1 MSLIY
6 KQRAGREQSPMAAPP
21 FHDMTLPD
29 GTVWSHFYRSDAGY
43 LLRFP
48 GLADFEVSGDGS
60 QVQAWPV
67 PGVTT
72 GTVEHLHL
80 NQVVP
85 LALSRQGKLMLHGSS
100 VDVDGQGVAFV
111 GVSGRG
117 KSTLAAS
124 FATAGRRFLSDDGMH
139 LEWAD
144 TRFEII
150 PSHASVRLWEDSQDA
165 LDIGSAAMAP
175 AIDFTTKAR
184 LLAGGDLAYC
194 GEPLPLRRIYFL
206 GPGDTASVTI
216 QAMKPADAL
225 IALTRQ
231 CFILDVDQQDAL
243 ARHFEDL
250 CRLANLPIHFEL
262 DYTRRYEDLP
272 RLREAIIRHAAK
284 DHRT

>member
-1 MSLIY
+1 MRLIY
-6 KQRAGREQSPMAAPP
+6 DQREGREQRVMPVSP
-21 FHDMTLPD
+21 FHDLTLPD
-29 GTVWSHFYRSDAGY
+29 GTVWSHFYRFDAGY

-48 GLADFEVSGDGS
+48 GLADFEISSDGS

-67 PGVTT
+67 PGATAA
-72 GTVEHLHL
+72 TVEHLHL

-85 LALSRQGKLMLHGSS
+85 LALSQQGKLMLHGSS
-100 VDVDGQGVAFV
+100 VDLNGQGAAFV

-124 FATAGRRFLSDDGMH
+124 FAIAGRRFLSDDGMH

-144 TRFEII
+144 THFLIV
-150 PSHASVRLWEDSQDA
+150 PSHPSVRLWEDSQDA
-165 LDIGSAAMAP
+165 LDIDSAAISP
-175 AIDFTTKAR
+175 AIDFTSKAR

-206 GPGDTASVTI
+206 GSGDASAVTI
-216 QAMKPADAL
+216 QAMKPAEAL

-231 CFILDVDQQDAL
+231 CFILDVDQPEAL

-262 DYTRRYEDLP
+262 DYPRLYADLP
-272 RLREAIIRHAAK
+272 QVREAILRHASE

>member
-1 MSLIY
+1 MSLTY
-6 KQRAGREQSPMAAPP
+6 TQRAGREQSPMAAPP

-29 GTVWSHFYRSDAGY
+29 GSVWSHFYRSGAGY

-48 GLADFEVSGDGS
+48 GLADFDVSCDGS
-60 QVQAWPV
+60 RVPAWPV
-67 PGVTT
+67 PGVTP

-85 LALSRQGKLMLHGSS
+85 LALSRQGKLVLHGSS
-100 VDVDGQGVAFV
+100 VDVDGQGVAFL

-124 FATAGRRFLSDDGMH
+124 FAIAGQRFLSDDGMH

-144 TRFEII
+144 TRFQIV
-150 PSHASVRLWEDSQDA
+150 PSHPSVRLWQDSQVA
-165 LDIGSAAMAP
+165 LDMESAPMAP

-184 LLAGGDLAYC
+184 LLAGGDLAYS
-194 GEPLPLRRIYFL
+194 GEPLALRRIYFL
-206 GPGDTASVTI
+206 GPGDASSVTI
-216 QAMKPADAL
+216 RAVKPAAAL
-225 IALTRQ
+225 IELTRQ

-243 ARHFEDL
+243 AGHFDDL

-262 DYTRRYEDLP
+262 DFPRRYEDLP
-272 RLREAIIRHAAK
+272 RVREAILRHASEG
-284 DHRT
+284 HRP

>member
-1 MSLIY
+1 M
-6 KQRAGREQSPMAAPP
+6 QRAAREQSPMAGAP

-29 GTVWSHFYRSDAGY
+29 GSVWSHFYRCDAGY

-48 GLADFEVSGDGS
+48 GLADFELSCDGS

-85 LALSRQGKLMLHGSS
+85 LALSRQGKLVLHGSS
-100 VDVDGQGVAFV
+100 VDVDGQGVAFL

-117 KSTLAAS
+117 KSTLATS
-124 FATAGRRFLSDDGMH
+124 LATAGRRFLSDDGMH
-139 LEWAD
+139 LEWANSQYQ
-144 TRFEII
+144 II
-150 PSHASVRLWEDSQDA
+150 PSHPSVRLWDDSLNA
-165 LDIGSAAMAP
+165 LDVASTPMAP
-175 AIDFTTKAR
+175 AIDFSTKAR
-184 LLAGGDLAYC
+184 LLAGGDLAYS
-194 GEPLPLRRIYFL
+194 GEPLPLRRVYFL
-206 GPGDTASVTI
+206 GPGDASSATI
-216 QAMKPADAL
+216 RAMKPAAAL

-231 CFILDVDQQDAL
+231 CFIIDVDQQDAL

-262 DYTRRYEDLP
+262 DYPRRYEDLP
-272 RLREAIIRHAAK
+272 SVREAILRHANEDK
-284 DHRT
+284 PT

>member
-1 MSLIY
+1 MSVIY
-6 KQRAGREQSPMAAPP
+6 EQRAEREQRPVAAPP
-21 FHDMTLPD
+21 FHDMTFPD
-29 GTVWSHFYRSDAGY
+29 GTVWTHFYRCDAGY

-48 GLADFEVSGDGS
+48 GLADFEVSRDGS

-85 LALSRQGKLMLHGSS
+85 LALSRQGKLMLHGSA

-139 LEWAD
+139 LEWAG
-144 TRFEII
+144 TQFQII
-150 PSHASVRLWEDSQDA
+150 PSHPSVRLWEDSQAA
-165 LDIGSAAMAP
+165 LDMASTPLAA

-184 LLAGGDLAYC
+184 LLAGGELAYC
-194 GEPLPLRRIYFL
+194 AEPLPLRRIYFL
-206 GPGDTASVTI
+206 GSGDAASVNI
-216 QAMKPADAL
+216 QAMRPADAL
-225 IALTRQ
+225 IALTQQ
-231 CFILDVDQQDAL
+231 CFILDVDQQEAL

-250 CRLANLPIHFEL
+250 CRLSNLPIHFDL
-262 DYTRRYEDLP
+262 DYPRRYEDLP
-272 RLREAIIRHAAK
+272 LVREAILRHANK
-284 DHRT
+284 GHRP